1 MAPARTHH
9 ADPRRAELRNRARAA
24 REIRNAVK
32 AVAAGPAHASAH
44 LIAGG
49 VTPLVAHNY
58 ANTVTKKA
66 NGLDREAGK
75 GTTAKKRKGKKG
87 LTVSRTNDLGRK
99 KHHRVVAVALWTR
112 EDIRA
117 VALSGY
123 TPKNEQVAD
132 FFAALRLGR
141 RPAAARAAA

>member
-1 MAPARTHH
+1 MATARTHH

-24 REIRNAVK
+24 REIRTAVK

-66 NGLDREAGK
+66 NSLDRESLK
-75 GTTAKKRKGKKG
+75 SRTVKKRKGKKG
-87 LTVSRTNDLGRK
+87 LTVPRTGDLARK
-99 KHHRVVAVALWTR
+99 KRHRVIPVALWTR

-123 TPKNEQVAD
+123 APKNKQVAD

-141 RPAAARAAA
+141 PAAARAAA